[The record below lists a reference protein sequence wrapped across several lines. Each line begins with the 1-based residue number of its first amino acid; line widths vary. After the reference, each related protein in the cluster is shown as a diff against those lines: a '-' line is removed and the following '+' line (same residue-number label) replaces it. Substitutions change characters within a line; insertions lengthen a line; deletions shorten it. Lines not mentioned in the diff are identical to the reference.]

1 MTQAN
6 FSDETE
12 TITEI
17 TKIDMVTDKPGVIT
31 KVTTTETPTDQF
43 QDIKDQ
49 VVTILSEM
57 PTYVSNFFAEYQKPI
72 VTIGL
77 ILAGGITI
85 KVTLGVLDALNDVPL
100 AAPTF
105 ELIGI
110 GYTGWFVYRYM
121 LKASNRQELLA
132 EIESL
137 KEQVVGKDS

>member
-6 FSDETE
+6 FSDE

-31 KVTTTETPTDQF
+31 TVTTTETPTDQF

-49 VVTILSEM
+49 VVTILSEL

-72 VTIGL
+72 VTVGL

-100 AAPTF
+100 AAPIF